1 MLKIEHLG
9 IAVSDL
15 EASEELYARLLGV
28 SSYKREEVE
37 REGVITSF
45 FRVGPNK
52 IELLESTRE
61 DGPIGK
67 FIAKKGEGIH
77 HVAFEVDDIRAEMN
91 RLKEEGFRL
100 LSEDPKLGAD
110 NKLVA
115 FVHPKSANGV
125 LIELC
130 QSITK
135 EPKEV

>member
-67 FIAKKGEGIH
+67 FIAKKGEG
-77 HVAFEVDDIRAEMN
+77 N
-91 RLKEEGFRL
+91 
-100 LSEDPKLGAD
+100 
-110 NKLVA
+110 
-115 FVHPKSANGV
+115 
-125 LIELC
+125 
-130 QSITK
+130 T
-135 EPKEV
+135 

>member
-1 MLKIEHLG
+1 M
-9 IAVSDL
+9 
-15 EASEELYARLLGV
+15 LGV